1 MNAPALHRFS
11 AEEYHRLAETG
22 ILSPDARVELIEG
35 AIHDM
40 SPIGPLHG
48 AVTKRLN
55 RFFNSRA
62 KGRWTVSIQDSIR
75 LDIYSE
81 PEPDVVLL
89 KPAPDDYAS
98 HHPAPDDVFLLIE
111 VADSTLD
118 FDRGK
123 KLQIYARAGISEFW
137 IVNLQDSTIEI
148 YREPHFT
155 VYEKKT
161 VLRTGDKACPT
172 AFPDVA
178 ELLRRQVDSRRSIC
192 GN

>member
-1 MNAPALHRFS
+1 METPALHRFS
-11 AEEYHRLAETG
+11 AEEYHRLAELG
-22 ILSPDARVELIEG
+22 ILPPDARVELIDG

-48 AVTKRLN
+48 AVTRRLN

-62 KGRWTVSIQDSIR
+62 RGRWIVSIQDSIR

-81 PEPDVVLL
+81 PEPDVALL

-98 HHPAPDDVFLLIE
+98 HHPAPDDVLLLIE
-111 VADSTLD
+111 VADTTLD

-137 IVNLQDSTIEI
+137 IVNLQDSAIEV

-155 VYEKKT
+155 GYERKSILKA
-161 VLRTGDKACPT
+161 GDKASP
-172 AFPDVA
+172 AGFPQEELDVA
-178 ELLRRQVDSRRSIC
+178 ELLRK
-192 GN
+192 